1 MDNPFNTFLPFNIKL
16 KLLQLFK
23 LKCLLRGIH
32 LQKPSFL
39 LRKQILFQLRRV
51 SILKNTI
58 CFEILKHVYK
68 TACLYKSF
76 SIYLSLAVTLRIYH
90 ISFSKQTDVI

>member
-39 LRKQILFQLRRV
+39 LRKQTNLVSTQKSIHFEQHNLF
-51 SILKNTI
+51 
-58 CFEILKHVYK
+58 
-68 TACLYKSF
+68 
-76 SIYLSLAVTLRIYH
+76 
-90 ISFSKQTDVI
+90 

>member
-51 SILKNTI
+51 SILNNTI

-76 SIYLSLAVTLRIYH
+76 FNLSFLSSYIKNLPYFFLKAN
-90 ISFSKQTDVI
+90 